1 MGNSYISCYVHYV
14 FSTKNQEK
22 WLKSDIREKLFP
34 YIGGICRENNFKL
47 IKAGG
52 VDDHLHLL
60 VSLPSTI
67 TIAKAIQYL
76 KGGSS
81 RWIHET
87 FGDMKNFAWQEGYGA
102 FTIGVSQID
111 RTIKYI
117 TNQEDHHRKKTFRE
131 EFIDILNYHGIEFEE
146 KYLL

>member
-1 MGNSYISCYVHYV
+1 MGNSYISCWVHYV

-102 FTIGVSQID
+102 FTIGVSQVD
-111 RTIKYI
+111 RTLKYI

>member
-1 MGNSYISCYVHYV
+1 M
-14 FSTKNQEK
+14 F
-22 WLKSDIREKLFP
+22 
-34 YIGGICRENNFKL
+34 
-47 IKAGG
+47 
-52 VDDHLHLL
+52 LHLL
-60 VSLPSTI
+60 VSFPSTI

-87 FGDMKNFAWQEGYGA
+87 FGNMKDFAWQEGYGA

-111 RTIKYI
+111 GTIKYI

-131 EFIDILNYHGIEFEE
+131 EFIDLLNYHGIEFEE